1 MNASDFGKVV
11 RRGSPHWTEKKALAV
26 TQAPRRQKICLS
38 MIVKNEAPVICRCLE
53 SVRPLIDYWII
64 VDTGSID
71 GTQDVIREFFHDV
84 PGELHERPWVDFAH
98 NRSESL
104 VLARSHG
111 DYSLIIDADDV
122 LELPP
127 GFKLPYLNADSY
139 TVEIRHK
146 EQRYWR
152 PQLVRNAIAW
162 RYEGVLH
169 EFLSCADKNGRRVF
183 AENRTQKRLP
193 GVRIQMSEEGAR
205 RRQSAEERYRRDA
218 TVFES
223 ALQTETDPFLVSRYK
238 FYLAQSYLD
247 AGDKQKALQA
257 YQERSKL
264 GGWDQEV
271 FISLYRSANLKAELD
286 FDDYDDV
293 IETYLQAHSVCR
305 NRAETLHGASR
316 YCRIK
321 QRFQQGYDLAKRA
334 LQIRLP
340 DDGLF
345 LEEWIYEYGVVD
357 EYAVNAYWI
366 GKYDE
371 CLKACRKILG
381 LANIPEDL
389 RKRVQA
395 NAGFASQKL

>member
-1 MNASDFGKVV
+1 MTQRGTQDSTANTAS
-11 RRGSPHWTEKKALAV
+11 PV
-26 TQAPRRQKICLS
+26 TSIPRRHKICLS

-53 SVRPLIDYWII
+53 AVRPLIDYWVI

-71 GTQDVIREFFHDV
+71 GTQNTIRAFFHDL

-98 NRSESL
+98 NRSEAL
-104 VLARSHG
+104 ALARNHG

-139 TVEIRHK
+139 AVEIHNRSR
-146 EQRYWR
+146 RYWR
-152 PQLVRNAIAW
+152 PQIVRNTVAW

-169 EFLSCADKNGRRVF
+169 EFLSCVGKDGRRMF
-183 AENRTQKRLP
+183 TENRTQKRLP
-193 GVRIQMSEEGAR
+193 GARIRMSEEGAR
-205 RRQSAEERYRRDA
+205 RRSSAVERFQRDA
-218 TVFES
+218 MVLEG

-247 AGDKQKALQA
+247 SGDKQKALQA

-264 GGWDQEV
+264 GGWEQEV
-271 FISLYRSANLKAELD
+271 FISLYRSANIKADLG
-286 FDDYDDV
+286 FDDDDV
-293 IETYLQAHSVCR
+293 IGTYVQAHSVCM
-305 NRAETLHGASR
+305 NRAEALHGASR

-321 QRFQQGYDLAKRA
+321 QRFQRGYDLAKRA

-345 LEEWIYEYGVVD
+345 LEEWVYEYGVLD

-366 GKYDE
+366 GRYE
-371 CLKACRKILG
+371 ESLKVCQKILG
-381 LANIPEDL
+381 LRSISEDL

-395 NAGFASQKL
+395 NADFAAQKL